1 MYLEFYQLKELPFNV
16 TPDPRFLFFAR
27 RHREAFDLVRYGIE
41 HRKGF
46 IVLCGEVGS
55 GKTTLCR
62 AVLASLPATQVRVAL
77 VLNPLLTETQLIRA
91 ILQDLGLPSA
101 SRDRLNLIDQLNGF
115 LLTRARE
122 GLNVAVI
129 IDEAQNLTPAVME
142 QVRLLS
148 NLETD
153 QHKLLQIVL
162 AGQPELKTRLAL
174 PELRQL
180 RQRILVACELQP
192 LNEEEVAHYLA
203 YRLQVAGA
211 AAADLFEAPA
221 IRLVHRHSGGI
232 PRLINALA
240 DRALMAG
247 FVAAAPRI
255 GKKEVARA
263 IEDLGGLL

>member
-16 TPDPRFLFFAR
+16 TPDPRFLFFAS

-41 HRKGF
+41 YRKGF
-46 IVLCGEVGS
+46 IMLCGEVGA

-62 AVLASLPATQVRVAL
+62 AVLASLPAQVQAAL
-77 VLNPLLTETQLIRA
+77 VLNPLLTETQLIRT
-91 ILQDLGLPSA
+91 ILQDFGLPSA
-101 SRDRLNLIDQLNGF
+101 SRDRLTLIDRLNGF
-115 LLTRARE
+115 LLARARE

-129 IDEAQNLTPAVME
+129 IDEAQNLSPAVME

-162 AGQPELKTRLAL
+162 AGQPELKARLAL

-180 RQRILVACELQP
+180 RQRILVSCELQP
-192 LNEEEVAHYLA
+192 LDEAEVAHYLA

-211 AAADLFEAPA
+211 AATDLFEAPA
-221 IRLVHRHSGGI
+221 IRLMHRHSGGI

-240 DRALMAG
+240 DRTLMAG
-247 FVAAAPRI
+247 FVTAAPRL
-255 GKKEVARA
+255 GKKEVVRA
-263 IEDLGGLL
+263 VEDLGGLL